1 MWGRLPRMLPARA
14 FYSIIVAGVLLGLL
28 AGAGGAWAFLQS
40 QPPQPDRPREL
51 MIPIAAMIAATFGG
65 IAGVAAAVRLD
76 LRQRG
81 FRSQG
86 AKPEPR
92 RRTLGRSYSES

>member
-1 MWGRLPRMLPARA
+1 MLPARA

-81 FRSQG
+81 FRSQESG
-86 AKPEPR
+86 VREQNR
-92 RRTLGRSYSES
+92 NLGGEHSGVRTLNSES